1 MIAWWWIPILLSL
14 GTFFG
19 VTVGCIMAASST
31 AGSEEVA
38 RLREMLADE
47 IAVNEQLVDTI
58 EKLKT
63 A

>member
-14 GTFFG
+14 GACFG

-38 RLREMLADE
+38 RLREMLNQE
-47 IAVNEQLVDTI
+47 IQYNIYLLDTI
-58 EKLKT
+58 EKLKN

>member
-1 MIAWWWIPILLSL
+1 MFSL

-58 EKLKT
+58 EKTKI